1 MSTVAV
7 DRAQKEL
14 PELIRRV
21 RDGEEIIITDH
32 DRPVV
37 RLEPILV
44 TRKERRPGR
53 WKGRF
58 TVPERLFEPLTE
70 EELAWLSSERSQ

>member
-7 DRAQKEL
+7 DRAQREL

-32 DRPVV
+32 DRPVA
-37 RLEPILV
+37 RLEPVLAP
-44 TRKERRPGR
+44 RKERRPGR

-58 TVPERLFEPLTE
+58 IVPERLFEPLTD
-70 EELAWLSSERSQ
+70 EELAWLSGERSP